1 MKNKILID
9 INRNDYYMYSKPEL
23 RKRTRNRLIEMAELG
38 MEDLGGA
45 NFGIRNV
52 MSGLYIETVWSFTDE
67 EFNQIPIQALGKIL
81 KNQTDWQAAWDIAQA
96 AIQGYRGYI
105 KSLFD
110 EGKK

>member
-1 MKNKILID
+1 MGCFGPKKQTLPQVGPRAIPD
-9 INRNDYYMYSKPEL
+9 IFLPDQPSP
-23 RKRTRNRLIEMAELG
+23 TP
-38 MEDLGGA
+38 
-45 NFGIRNV
+45 
-52 MSGLYIETVWSFTDE
+52 FTDE

-96 AIQGYRGYI
+96 AIQGYRDYI